1 MPVNRR
7 LLLTLL
13 YVGFLCPSVVL
24 AVEQETPVKP
34 TTIFAAASLSDA
46 LQQIAAELETNGTKL
61 KLSFASSSILAKQIE
76 NGAGADIFV
85 SADEEWMAYLD
96 TRKLIAKGTW
106 TRPIGNGLVIVA
118 PADETAAIVLEPK
131 FDLAGYL
138 GERRLAVGDPAHVP
152 AGRYAQQALEHYGWW
167 KTVEPHLA
175 RAENV
180 RAALALVERGETPLG
195 IVYTTD
201 ALASKAVRVVAA
213 FPPNS
218 HEPILYSF
226 AAVAGRDTPQVRAA
240 LRAMTTGK
248 ALETYRRN
256 GFQVK

>member
-13 YVGFLCPSVVL
+13 CASCLYSGTPFAEKPKAQDGPLVV
-24 AVEQETPVKP
+24 
-34 TTIFAAASLSDA
+34 FAAASLTDA
-46 LQQIAAELETNGTKL
+46 LRQIAAQLEPGGTRM
-61 KLSFASSSILAKQIE
+61 KLSFASSSTLARQIE
-76 NGAGADIFV
+76 SGAAADIFV

-96 TRKLIAKGTW
+96 ARKLIAKDTW
-106 TRPIGNGLVIVA
+106 THPIGNDLVMVA
-118 PADETAAIVLEPK
+118 GADEAGSIRLEPK
-131 FDLAGYL
+131 FDLARYL

-167 KTVEPHLA
+167 ETVEPKLA

-180 RAALALVERGETPLG
+180 RAALALVERGEAPLA

-226 AAVAGRDTPQVRAA
+226 AATAGHDNPRVRAA
-240 LRAMTTGK
+240 LRAITTGESL
-248 ALETYRRN
+248 AIYRKS
-256 GFQVK
+256 GFKVK

>member
-13 YVGFLCPSVVL
+13 GASCLYAGTLFAEEPKAQNGPLVV
-24 AVEQETPVKP
+24 
-34 TTIFAAASLSDA
+34 FAAASLTDA
-46 LQQIAAELETNGTKL
+46 LRQIAAQLEPGGTRM
-61 KLSFASSSILAKQIE
+61 KLSFASSSTLARQIE
-76 NGAGADIFV
+76 SGAAADIFV

-96 TRKLIAKGTW
+96 ARKLIAKDTW
-106 TRPIGNGLVIVA
+106 THPIGNDLVMVA
-118 PADETAAIVLEPK
+118 GADEAGSIRLEPK
-131 FDLAGYL
+131 FDLARYL

-167 KTVEPHLA
+167 ETVEPKLA

-180 RAALALVERGETPLG
+180 RAALALVERGEAPLA

-226 AAVAGRDTPQVRAA
+226 AATAGHDNPRVRAA
-240 LRAMTTGK
+240 LRAITTGESL
-248 ALETYRRN
+248 AVYRKS
-256 GFQVK
+256 GFKVK

>member
-13 YVGFLCPSVVL
+13 CASCLYSGTLFAEEPKAQDESLVV
-24 AVEQETPVKP
+24 
-34 TTIFAAASLSDA
+34 FAAASLTDA
-46 LQQIAAELETNGTKL
+46 LQQIAAQLEPGGTRM
-61 KLSFASSSILAKQIE
+61 KLSFASSSMLARQIE
-76 NGAGADIFV
+76 NGAAADIFV

-96 TRKLIAKGTW
+96 ARKLIAKDTW
-106 TRPIGNGLVIVA
+106 THPIGNDLVMVA
-118 PADETAAIVLEPK
+118 RADEAGSIRLEPK

-167 KTVEPHLA
+167 ETVEPKLA

-180 RAALALVERGETPLG
+180 RAALALVERGEAPLA

-226 AAVAGRDTPQVRAA
+226 AATAGHDNPRVRAA
-240 LRAMTTGK
+240 LRAITTGE
-248 ALETYRRN
+248 ALAVYRKS
-256 GFQVK
+256 GFKVK